1 MYEVLIAG
9 GPSDGRIIG
18 EFKDLVDAY
27 DMVTAFAASDHH
39 PDEAPAILMNGG
51 VLIDCCRKD

>member
-51 VLIDCCRKD
+51 VLIEC

>member
-18 EFKDLVDAY
+18 EFKDLIDAY
-27 DMVTAFAASDHH
+27 DMITAFEASEHH
-39 PDEAPAILMNGG
+39 PDESPAILMNGG
-51 VLIDCCRKD
+51 VLIDC

>member
-27 DMVTAFAASDHH
+27 DMVAAFAASDHH
-39 PDEAPAILMNGG
+39 PDEALAILMNGG
-51 VLIDCCRKD
+51 VLIDC

>member
-27 DMVTAFAASDHH
+27 DMVTAFDDPKDRAKIATFLDR
-39 PDEAPAILMNGG
+39 EFGG
-51 VLIDCCRKD
+51 DGNV

>member
-1 MYEVLIAG
+1 MYEVLISG
-9 GPSDGRIIG
+9 GPSDGRVIG

-27 DMVTAFAASDHH
+27 DMVAAFSASDHH

-51 VLIDCCRKD
+51 VLIDC

>member
-18 EFKDLVDAY
+18 EFKDLIDAY
-27 DMVTAFAASDHH
+27 DMVTSFVASEHH
-39 PDEAPAILMNGG
+39 PDEYPAILMNGG
-51 VLIDCCRKD
+51 VLIDC